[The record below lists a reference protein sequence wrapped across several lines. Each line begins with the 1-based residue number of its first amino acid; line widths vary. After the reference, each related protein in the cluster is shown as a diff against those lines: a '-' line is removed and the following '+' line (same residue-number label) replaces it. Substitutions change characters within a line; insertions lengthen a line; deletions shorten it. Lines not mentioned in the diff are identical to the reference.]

1 MKIITKEVRDAVPE
15 AYLPFSAYVIQTRAL
30 PDARDCLKTGGR
42 YILWSQYLQK
52 NTFDK
57 NRKKGAD
64 IYGPVMHWNPHGDA
78 GIWDNIVRFAK
89 PFSMRY
95 LLEDPKGNVGSM
107 RKGKDHAA
115 PRYLELRSSEIANEF
130 TKLIKKGAVEEWKL
144 NYSGEDKYPAVLPT
158 LFPNFVNGNTGIGV
172 GCASSIPCFNLSE
185 AINSLKIL
193 VNNRDADYEE
203 IYIAPDF
210 PTGAT
215 IINADEVKE
224 SLKTGR
230 GKAVKLRA
238 TIEFNP
244 DENALEIQELP
255 YQVYTANI
263 IGQIEKALEEG
274 KLLGVKSYYDGTD
287 KSCGKYGTKIV
298 VYLNKG
304 ANVKQVVRQLYK
316 ETSLQDSF
324 TICQLMLENGVKPR
338 EYGLKDMMLAY
349 LDHAMGCLKRSYEFE
364 LGKVNK
370 EINKNE
376 GFLIAIAHIKEV
388 VDLIQNTDSETT
400 LIKIFKE
407 KYGLNEEQT
416 KEILELKLRRLMKLE
431 YVKIEK
437 ELEKLYT
444 EAKRLNAL
452 VNDKETFNAA
462 FIAELDR
469 INKKWG
475 DARRTKII
483 NLDFSED
490 KEDAEP
496 IEKKE
501 LLIYY
506 TNLGNIYTTESTT
519 LMRTKRGG
527 KGSKIKLGD
536 NEVVTKVIRD
546 DNFGSLLLFSN
557 YGKMYHINV
566 DDLPINGK
574 INVNQL
580 FEFESGEKPT
590 TMTTIKKKD
599 EIKYFTFVTKN
610 GIIKKTLATEYN
622 QKRGKSLKAI
632 NLKDDDEVVNVMFM
646 NEEKVG
652 ILTFNG
658 NFVIIDTEDV
668 RVTGRTTAGVKAIK
682 LAENDYVIDSHVIP
696 NNHNFLIT
704 LSEKGLTK
712 KASMEEFP
720 LCTRATKGRKISEV
734 KDEDKILKFL
744 TIEKDCDII
753 IITKKRNIKIS
764 SSELRLLSRN
774 AMGVKSI
781 QIDENE
787 QAIDLVM
794 EQW

>member
-130 TKLIKKGAVEEWKL
+130 TKLIKKGAVAEWKL

-215 IINADEVKE
+215 IINANEVKE

-230 GKAVKLRA
+230 GKAIKLRA

-263 IGQIEKALEEG
+263 VKQIEKALEEG

-298 VYLNKG
+298 IYLNKG

-324 TICQLMLENGVKPR
+324 TICQLMLENGIKPR

-364 LGKVNK
+364 LAKVNK
-370 EINKNE
+370 EINKNK

-388 VDLIQNTDSETT
+388 VDLIQNTDSEAT

-416 KEILELKLRRLMKLE
+416 KEILELKLRKLMKLE

-437 ELEKLYT
+437 ELEKLCA
-444 EAKRLNAL
+444 EAERLNAL
-452 VNDKETFNAA
+452 VNDKEIFNTA

-475 DARRTKII
+475 DPRRTKVI
-483 NLDFSED
+483 NLDFSDD

-501 LLIYY
+501 LLIHF
-506 TNLGNIYTTESTT
+506 TSLGNIYTQESTT
-519 LMRTKRGG
+519 LMTSRRGG
-527 KGSKIKLGD
+527 KG
-536 NEVVTKVIRD
+536 TKVKLANNEAIVQTLND
-546 DNFGSLLLFSN
+546 TNFSSLLVFSN
-557 YGKMYHINV
+557 KGKMYSLSI
-566 DDLPINGK
+566 DDLPVNSK
-574 INVNQL
+574 VNVAQF
-580 FEFESGEKPT
+580 FEFEVGEHIT
-590 TMTTIKKKD
+590 TATSIARKS
-599 EIKYFTFVTKN
+599 EVKYFTFITKN
-610 GIIKKTLATEYN
+610 GMIKKTKATEYEHR
-622 QKRGKSLKAI
+622 RGKSLKAI
-632 NLKDDDEVVNVMFM
+632 NLKDDDEVVSVHFVND
-646 NEEKVG
+646 EKVG
-652 ILTFNG
+652 ILTSEG
-658 NFVIIDTEDV
+658 NFVIIETEEINPI
-668 RVTGRTTAGVKAIK
+668 GRATAGVKAIK
-682 LAENDYVIDSHVIP
+682 LNTNDKVISSHTIS
-696 NNHNFLIT
+696 NKDNMLIT
-704 LSEKGLTK
+704 ISRGGLTK
-712 KASMEEFP
+712 KTSLEEFP
-720 LCTRATKGRKISEV
+720 VCNRGIKGRKISGTRDNDFIV
-734 KDEDKILKFL
+734 DFL
-744 TIEKDCDII
+744 TLSEDCDII
-753 IITKKRNIKIS
+753 SIQNKGTIKFNT
-764 SSELRLLSRN
+764 SELRNLSRD
-774 AMGVKSI
+774 ATGVK
-781 QIDENE
+781 
-787 QAIDLVM
+787 AITLKDGDYVVDLIRS
-794 EQW
+794 

>member
-130 TKLIKKGAVEEWKL
+130 TKLIKKGAVKEWKL

-338 EYGLKDMMLAY
+338 
-349 LDHAMGCLKRSYEFE
+349 
-364 LGKVNK
+364 
-370 EINKNE
+370 
-376 GFLIAIAHIKEV
+376 
-388 VDLIQNTDSETT
+388 
-400 LIKIFKE
+400 
-407 KYGLNEEQT
+407 
-416 KEILELKLRRLMKLE
+416 
-431 YVKIEK
+431 
-437 ELEKLYT
+437 
-444 EAKRLNAL
+444 
-452 VNDKETFNAA
+452 
-462 FIAELDR
+462 
-469 INKKWG
+469 
-475 DARRTKII
+475 
-483 NLDFSED
+483 
-490 KEDAEP
+490 
-496 IEKKE
+496 
-501 LLIYY
+501 
-506 TNLGNIYTTESTT
+506 
-519 LMRTKRGG
+519 
-527 KGSKIKLGD
+527 
-536 NEVVTKVIRD
+536 
-546 DNFGSLLLFSN
+546 
-557 YGKMYHINV
+557 
-566 DDLPINGK
+566 
-574 INVNQL
+574 
-580 FEFESGEKPT
+580 
-590 TMTTIKKKD
+590 
-599 EIKYFTFVTKN
+599 
-610 GIIKKTLATEYN
+610 
-622 QKRGKSLKAI
+622 
-632 NLKDDDEVVNVMFM
+632 
-646 NEEKVG
+646 
-652 ILTFNG
+652 
-658 NFVIIDTEDV
+658 
-668 RVTGRTTAGVKAIK
+668 
-682 LAENDYVIDSHVIP
+682 
-696 NNHNFLIT
+696 
-704 LSEKGLTK
+704 
-712 KASMEEFP
+712 
-720 LCTRATKGRKISEV
+720 
-734 KDEDKILKFL
+734 
-744 TIEKDCDII
+744 
-753 IITKKRNIKIS
+753 
-764 SSELRLLSRN
+764 
-774 AMGVKSI
+774 
-781 QIDENE
+781 
-787 QAIDLVM
+787 
-794 EQW
+794 

>member
-130 TKLIKKGAVEEWKL
+130 TKLIKKGAVAEWKL

-215 IINADEVKE
+215 IINANEVKE

-230 GKAVKLRA
+230 GKAIKLRA

-263 IGQIEKALEEG
+263 VKQIEKALEEG
-274 KLLGVKSYYDGTD
+274 RLLGVKSYYDGTD
-287 KSCGKYGTKIV
+287 KSCGRYGTKIV

-364 LGKVNK
+364 LAKINK

-388 VDLIQNTDSETT
+388 VDLIQNTDSEAT

-416 KEILELKLRRLMKLE
+416 KEILELKLRKLMKLE

-437 ELEKLYT
+437 ELEKLCA
-444 EAKRLNAL
+444 EAERLNAL
-452 VNDKETFNAA
+452 VNDKETFNTA

-475 DARRTKII
+475 DPRRTKVI
-483 NLDFSED
+483 NLDFSDD

-501 LLIYY
+501 LLIHF
-506 TNLGNIYTTESTT
+506 TNLGNIYTQESTT
-519 LMRTKRGG
+519 LMTSRRGG
-527 KGSKIKLGD
+527 KGTKIKLAN
-536 NEVVTKVIRD
+536 NEAIVRTLND
-546 DNFGSLLLFSN
+546 TNFSSLLVFSN
-557 YGKMYHINV
+557 KGKMYSLNI
-566 DDLPINGK
+566 DDLPVNSK
-574 INVNQL
+574 VNVAQF
-580 FEFESGEKPT
+580 FEFEVGEHIT
-590 TMTTIKKKD
+590 TATSIARKSQV
-599 EIKYFTFVTKN
+599 KYFTFITKN
-610 GIIKKTLATEYN
+610 GMIKKTKASEYEHR
-622 QKRGKSLKAI
+622 RGKSLKAI
-632 NLKDDDEVVNVMFM
+632 NLKDDDEVVSVHFVN
-646 NEEKVG
+646 NEKVG
-652 ILTFNG
+652 ILTSEG
-658 NFVIIDTEDV
+658 NFVIIETEEINPIGRATAGV
-668 RVTGRTTAGVKAIK
+668 RAIKLGANDSVISSHAIAATDKELITISNGGLVKKTSLNEFPVCNRGIKGKKISGIRDNDSIVEYLTLGEDSDIIVISKKNTIKFNTSELRVLSREATGVKAIN
-682 LAENDYVIDSHVIP
+682 LADNDYVVD
-696 NNHNFLIT
+696 LIR
-704 LSEKGLTK
+704 G
-712 KASMEEFP
+712 
-720 LCTRATKGRKISEV
+720 
-734 KDEDKILKFL
+734 
-744 TIEKDCDII
+744 
-753 IITKKRNIKIS
+753 
-764 SSELRLLSRN
+764 
-774 AMGVKSI
+774 
-781 QIDENE
+781 
-787 QAIDLVM
+787 
-794 EQW
+794 